1 MLSQKHLDA
10 MSDDDHFDVAEAVK
24 RVHPS
29 PPPLLVLADSLHR
42 AVPLV
47 PLMSKEAALGLE
59 KEWTDNSGIPFPSL
73 FLSVRTEMIT
83 LYQSTMTSLC
93 NLL

>member
-29 PPPLLVLADSLHR
+29 PPPLQINRV
-42 AVPLV
+42 
-47 PLMSKEAALGLE
+47 
-59 KEWTDNSGIPFPSL
+59 PSL
-73 FLSVRTEMIT
+73 TF
-83 LYQSTMTSLC
+83 
-93 NLL
+93 NL